1 MSAGLS
7 DQRNVLGNVGT
18 PANMGVFL
26 SSVNLVPSFN
36 LEFLRQVLSH
46 TWVPGA
52 VLARGLVAVDKSQQ
66 IWVGS
71 GYLVIPTLK
80 GGWFPGAKTGSHE
93 NVLLHFKQ
101 GFKQIFLSKSCPW
114 ESVLP

>member
-1 MSAGLS
+1 VSAVLS
-7 DQRNVLGNVGT
+7 DRRNILDNMGT
-18 PANMGVFL
+18 HANMAFFF

-52 VLARGLVAVDKSQQ
+52 VLARGLLAVDKSQR

-71 GYLVIPTLK
+71 GHLVIPTLK
-80 GGWFPGAKTGSHE
+80 SG
-93 NVLLHFKQ
+93 
-101 GFKQIFLSKSCPW
+101 
-114 ESVLP
+114 